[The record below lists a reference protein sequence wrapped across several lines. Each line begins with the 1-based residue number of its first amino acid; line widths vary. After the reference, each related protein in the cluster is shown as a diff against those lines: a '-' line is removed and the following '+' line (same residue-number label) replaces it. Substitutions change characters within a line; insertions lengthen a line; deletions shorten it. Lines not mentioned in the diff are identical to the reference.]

1 MSFDL
6 CAVDIVLAIE
16 HFERLVGFHILV
28 DPAHD
33 LLTALAVSGTK
44 RGGRTSR
51 CNVLGAQLPWVNK
64 GAQPWFLVDL

>member
-33 LLTALAVSGTK
+33 LLTALAVAGTE
-44 RGGRTSR
+44 RGVGLRAATCSEL
-51 CNVLGAQLPWVNK
+51 NYPG
-64 GAQPWFLVDL
+64 